1 MSGRSKGA
9 AAASS
14 SSASAKKTRA
24 EILGSAHSSSAAGGR
39 KRKKRYEG
47 TAFDGGFNQ
56 DEEDEDRAHPVFT
69 EPVNMHDNMND
80 YMNVGAL
87 GATTN
92 ASDGAAVPYFATD
105 GEEGAEMSI
114 ENGLLSKKPLDR
126 HSALAQTY

>member
-69 EPVNMHDNMND
+69 EPVNMHDNMNKFCVTSCKTLCMTSYRD
-80 YMNVGAL
+80 YRTSWNCSM
-87 GATTN
+87 TTR
-92 ASDGAAVPYFATD
+92 
-105 GEEGAEMSI
+105 
-114 ENGLLSKKPLDR
+114 SKTK
-126 HSALAQTY
+126 SMTS